1 MKCTK
6 RKTNDANF
14 SDVFWSLSTFVTK
27 VLYVDETIDNK
38 NSNFQQNVLQLSVA
52 NLRTFA
58 EYFFFFFFFF
68 KFSFTSLSRLFQL
81 I

>member
-6 RKTNDANF
+6 RKPNDANF

-58 EYFFFFFFFF
+58 EFFFFF
-68 KFSFTSLSRLFQL
+68 
-81 I
+81 